1 MKNNKKYIPVL
12 LAILVTLVLGGCT
25 KLLDKQPITQVVRKT
40 DSSSITAAQAEDLIS
55 GVYAAYKGY
64 ANGIEFNVLDRVVNG
79 DVIADNAYAGGDN
92 PDNITLDIFKANAL
106 NGNVSRDWADAYAM
120 IANANLAIAQVAN
133 CTDPALDPQRKNQ
146 ILGEGFFMRAFT
158 YFDLVRLWGRIPLV
172 LTPPNQTNSEALI
185 KSVIVPQTS
194 VDSVYNAILNDLW
207 FAKNNVRDAG
217 ADPSKF
223 IISKGTAEA
232 LLAKVY
238 ATMSPA
244 NWDSVAYYCDQVIPQ
259 YSMLAKYSDLWD
271 NNHKNNSEAIWELP
285 FDGYSAGDQVGNWAP
300 SIWVGGSTDA
310 YEGGGWKKFNTPS
323 NDLVSA
329 FLSENDTIR
338 LNNSI
343 TFLDITGQW
352 TDAYWTDYTHYP
364 FLTKYNDPAN
374 GMNDMYMIRLPDIM
388 LLRAEAYNNGS
399 DITDAANLV
408 NLVRARVNLP
418 PTTASSQDDMA
429 LAIEKERRLELA
441 FEGQRWF
448 DLLRTGRA
456 LTVMNAQKD
465 GNGNSLNYNVQPYQL
480 LLPVPQTQLDLNPL
494 LVQNPGY

>member
-1 MKNNKKYIPVL
+1 MLQPVL
-12 LAILVTLVLGGCT
+12 MALLVMLVLSGCT
-25 KLLDKQPITQVVRKT
+25 KLLDKQPITQIVRKT
-40 DSSSITAAQAEDLIS
+40 DSTSITATQAEDLIS

-120 IANANLAIAQVAN
+120 IANANLTIAQVAN
-133 CTDPALDPQRKNQ
+133 CTDPALSAQRKNE
-146 ILGEGFFMRAFT
+146 ILGESFFMRAFT
-158 YFDLVRLWGRIPLV
+158 YFDLVRLWGKVPLV
-172 LTPPNQTNSEALI
+172 LIPPIQTNSEALI

-194 VDSVYNAILNDLW
+194 ADTVYDAILNDLW
-207 FAKNNVRDAG
+207 FAEKNTRDVG

-223 IISKGTAEA
+223 TVNKGTADA

-238 ATMSPA
+238 ATKSPA
-244 NWDSVAYYCDQVIPQ
+244 NWDSVAYYCDKVIPL
-259 YSMLAKYSDLWD
+259 YSLVTKYSYLWD

-300 SIWVGGSTDA
+300 SIWVGGSTDN

-329 FLSENDTIR
+329 FLSENDTVR

-343 TFLDITGQW
+343 TFVDITGQW

-364 FLTKYNDPAN
+364 FLTKYNDPSN
-374 GMNDMYMIRLPDIM
+374 GINDMYMIRLADIL
-388 LLRAEAYNNGS
+388 LLRAEAYNSGA
-399 DITDAANLV
+399 DITDAATLV
-408 NLVRARVNLP
+408 NEVRARVGLP
-418 PTTASSQDDMA
+418 PTTAASQADMA
-429 LAIEKERRLELA
+429 LVIEKERRLELA

-456 LTVMNAQKD
+456 LEVMNAVKD
-465 GNGNSLNYNVQPYQL
+465 GNGNNLNYNVQGYQL
-480 LLPVPQTQLDLNPL
+480 LLPIPQTQLDLNPL
-494 LVQNPGY
+494 LIQNPGY